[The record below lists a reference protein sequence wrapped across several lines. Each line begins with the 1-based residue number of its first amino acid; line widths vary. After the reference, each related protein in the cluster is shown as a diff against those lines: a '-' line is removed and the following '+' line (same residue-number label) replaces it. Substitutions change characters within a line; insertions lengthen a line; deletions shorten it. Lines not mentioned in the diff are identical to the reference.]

1 MSGYESVAKKRQTE
15 FREFSP
21 TISQKG
27 RLPQDKIGQKHG
39 HLLAL
44 DCEEENLYPALRGEE
59 GVQEFFSEREIKW
72 HRHHRSG
79 DPKDMVG
86 PTRNMVSSQIACVN
100 FLLPLCEIPDAL
112 AAVARAIDDDVN
124 DVIPLHDNGRVSL
137 VEFEWTGLCHPLEK
151 DAAST
156 RGANVTSIDAFIVVT
171 TANGLRAYLMEWKYT
186 EKYGFNQY
194 KGKGKSG
201 ETRRC
206 RYAPLYAESSSF
218 TGEVPMDEFLYEP
231 FYQIMRLRLL
241 ADRMVEKKEFD
252 VSEAK
257 VIVVVPQEHSKYR
270 KHITSSPLA
279 QRFPK
284 LDRVEEVFGAT
295 LKRPN
300 DAFAMVSPA
309 LLVDAI
315 ERECGDAA
323 LDWVAYQRE
332 RYGW

>member
-1 MSGYESVAKKRQTE
+1 MSGYESVAKKWQAE
-15 FREFSP
+15 FRKFSP
-21 TISQKG
+21 TISPKG

-44 DCEEENLYPALRGEE
+44 GCEEENLYPALRGEE
-59 GVQEFFSEREIKW
+59 GVQKFFREREIKW

-79 DPKDMVG
+79 DPKGMAG

-100 FLLPLCEIPDAL
+100 FLLPLCEIPGAL

-124 DVIPLHDNGRVSL
+124 DVVPLHDKDRVSP
-137 VEFEWTGLCHPLEK
+137 VEFEWTGLCHPLER
-151 DAAST
+151 DSVST
-156 RGANVTSIDAFIVVT
+156 RGAYVTNVDAFMVVT

-186 EKYGFNQY
+186 EKYPANRY
-194 KGKGKSG
+194 KGNQKRQR
-201 ETRRC
+201 T
-206 RYAPLYAESSSF
+206 YAPLYANTSSF
-218 TGEVPMDEFLYEP
+218 TDEVPMDEFLYEP

-257 VIVVVPQEHSKYR
+257 VIVVVPQEHTKYR
-270 KHITSSPLA
+270 KHITSNPLA

-284 LDRVEEVFGAT
+284 LDTVEEVFCAT

-315 ERECGDAA
+315 EREYGDAA